1 MWRFHNNFEVTE
13 IINTLGCYKSRNLKQ
28 VMLLWDNIFAITV
41 HVFKIKVQSSS
52 FKTQKTLT
60 EEMGLFFWRN
70 VSCKWSQM
78 KSETLY
84 MCGYIYIYNF
94 LKKQHLLK

>member
-60 EEMGLFFWRN
+60 EEMGLFFGEICPVNEVKWR
-70 VSCKWSQM
+70 VR
-78 KSETLY
+78 LY
-84 MCGYIYIYNF
+84 ICVGIYIF
-94 LKKQHLLK
+94 IIF